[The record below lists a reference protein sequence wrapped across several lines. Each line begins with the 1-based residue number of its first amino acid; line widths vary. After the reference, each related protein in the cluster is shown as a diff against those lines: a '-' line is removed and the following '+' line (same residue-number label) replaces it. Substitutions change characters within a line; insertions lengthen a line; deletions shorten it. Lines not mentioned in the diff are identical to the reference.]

1 LSKPWKLPATKI
13 SKHHSKPTKENVIAT
28 EPEKSKPNNSIIDFN
43 TLPPYAHSIRNLK
56 LLVLSHINTLQRFTP
71 AELLSLDHIHNAA
84 TCVAR
89 RDIAKQ
95 ITERDVTNMLLAAL
109 NLLLRDGNI
118 IIPRSHQQI
127 NEYIKQ
133 EAPPATTDE
142 TFVVVGTWNLGSTVK
157 SVAKRDGKVTV
168 RDLWRKV
175 MSWGSGWEATTKG
188 VIGVV
193 VEDVLTRIEGQ
204 EWVESKPGVWT
215 KLDM

>member
-1 LSKPWKLPATKI
+1 
-13 SKHHSKPTKENVIAT
+13 
-28 EPEKSKPNNSIIDFN
+28 
-43 TLPPYAHSIRNLK
+43 
-56 LLVLSHINTLQRFTP
+56 
-71 AELLSLDHIHNAA
+71 
-84 TCVAR
+84 
-89 RDIAKQ
+89 
-95 ITERDVTNMLLAAL
+95 MLLAAL

-118 IIPRSHQQI
+118 IVPRFHQQI

-133 EAPPATTDE
+133 DAPPATADE

-157 SVAKRDGKVTV
+157 SVAKRDGKVEV

-193 VEDVLTRIEGQ
+193 VEEVLTRIEGQ

-215 KLDM
+215 KLDV